1 MKTILISA
9 AFVAFSV
16 PALAASPSGDFP
28 GDRNPHTHVA
38 VEQTVSVEKTAHVS
52 NDDFPG
58 DRNPANQ
65 NAGTVLS
72 GTGSSKSLAYQAD
85 EFPGDRNPHG
95 RS

>member
-28 GDRNPHTHVA
+28 GDRNPHAPVA
-38 VEQTVSVEKTAHVS
+38 VEQAVSKVQTVRVS
-52 NDDFPG
+52 NDEFPG
-58 DRNPANQ
+58 DRNPNHQHA
-65 NAGTVLS
+65 AGSASTG
-72 GTGSSKSLAYQAD
+72 GTTMALQSD

>member
-28 GDRNPHTHVA
+28 GDRNPHAPVA
-38 VEQTVSVEKTAHVS
+38 VEQAVSAEQTTRVG

-58 DRNPANQ
+58 DRNPHHMHA
-65 NAGTVLS
+65 
-72 GTGSSKSLAYQAD
+72 TGSASGSAKTMARQSD